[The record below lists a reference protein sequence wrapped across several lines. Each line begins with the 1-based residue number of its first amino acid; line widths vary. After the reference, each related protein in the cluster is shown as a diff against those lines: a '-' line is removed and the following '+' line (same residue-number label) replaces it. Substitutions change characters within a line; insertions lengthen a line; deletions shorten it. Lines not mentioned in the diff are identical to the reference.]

1 MGLEELIDQLRGLP
15 PDELDEVVDF
25 VAFLRRRGATAGEDR
40 EFEGDGDDVLD
51 RVARDPALKVRFDA
65 MLDEVSASLDRGDGI
80 DGATFFAKM
89 REKSRERRG

>member
-15 PDELDEVVDF
+15 PEDLDEVVDF
-25 VAFLRRRGATAGEDR
+25 VAYLRRRGAMAGQGPDV
-40 EFEGDGDDVLD
+40 EGEGLLD
-51 RVARDPALKVRFDA
+51 RVAGDPALKARFDA
-65 MLDEVSASLDRGDGI
+65 MLDDVTASLDRGEGI